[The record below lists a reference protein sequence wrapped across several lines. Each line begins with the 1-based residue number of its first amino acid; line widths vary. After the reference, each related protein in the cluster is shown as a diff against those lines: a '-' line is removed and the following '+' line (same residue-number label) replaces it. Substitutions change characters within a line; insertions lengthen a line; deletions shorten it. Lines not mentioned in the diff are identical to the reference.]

1 MIDVESLLQ
10 ETAEQ
15 PPCGPDLEYDSAFRE
30 LERAAQR
37 KPEQQFGD
45 TVVAA
50 EEPVWGQVR
59 ERALTL
65 LQRSRDLRIAAFL
78 VRALVQT
85 EGFPGLLPGLRLIL
99 RLLERYW
106 DTVYPL
112 LDAEEDNDPT
122 MRMNALALLVDG
134 EALIGDLRAAR
145 FMQSR
150 QDGQVTVRDIEVALG
165 RLPARKGAE
174 PVSQRQIDAILAS
187 VAREDAAAL
196 VCVGETL
203 AEARALA
210 DFLSDKV
217 GAERAPD
224 FKPLMVI
231 LSMLN
236 QVVRGVLADSAAAG
250 DATASERDDA
260 ASVSAPA
267 GRAGEGPMNVE
278 IRTREEALLMIDKVI
293 AYFERNEP
301 TNPAPLLIK
310 RARRLVSMSFVD
322 IIKDM
327 APESLKQ
334 IETIAGAGRD
344 A

>member
-15 PPCGPDLEYDSAFRE
+15 PPCGPDLEYDPAFRD
-30 LERAAQR
+30 LEQAARR

-50 EEPVWGQVR
+50 EEPAWGQVR

-65 LQRSRDLRIAAFL
+65 LQRSKDLRIAAFL

-85 EGFPGLLPGLRLIL
+85 EGFAGLLPGLRLIL

-106 DTVYPL
+106 DAVYPL
-112 LDAEEDNDPT
+112 LDAEEDKDPT
-122 MRMNALALLVDG
+122 MRMNALAPLVDG
-134 EALIGDLRAAR
+134 EALIHDLRSAR

-150 QDGQVTVRDIEVALG
+150 QDGQVTVRDIETALG
-165 RLPARKGAE
+165 RLPARKGVE
-174 PVSQRQIDAILAS
+174 PVSLRQIEAIVVS
-187 VAREDAAAL
+187 VAREDVAAL
-196 VCVGETL
+196 ARVGETL
-203 AEARALA
+203 AEASALA
-210 DFLSDKV
+210 DLLNDRV
-217 GAERAPD
+217 GPERAPD
-224 FKPLMVI
+224 FKPLMTI

-236 QVVRGVLADSAAAG
+236 QLVRSVAGEGAAAG
-250 DATASERDDA
+250 DATAGVSDET
-260 ASVSAPA
+260 SVSAPP
-267 GRAGEGPMNVE
+267 GGGGEGPMNVD
-278 IRTREEALLMIDKVI
+278 IRTREEALLMIDKLI
-293 AYFERNEP
+293 TYFERNEP

-327 APESLKQ
+327 APDSLKQ
-334 IETIAGAGRD
+334 IETIAGAGR
-344 A
+344 